1 MSSKT
6 AIANQAQRQVFFRE
20 LAKDGNVTRAA
31 QVAGWGRRTV
41 YSMREATPDFAAQWD
56 EAIAASVDC
65 LEEEA
70 HRRAVKGAVKP
81 IYYQGSPV
89 YLYRSVI
96 GPDGLPERLE
106 DGTEKREV
114 VRDEHGQPVQAVEYQ
129 YSDQLLALLL
139 KANNRRKFGDKQE
152 ITGADGG
159 PLQVEATETERAR
172 RVAFLLARGLAAV
185 GNEHEPQL
193 IEHQP
198 IDDDEDLI

>member
-1 MSSKT
+1 MDKLSKVREAT
-6 AIANQAQRQVFFRE
+6 RDLFFKE
-20 LAKDGNVTRAA
+20 LAKDGNMTRAA
-31 QVAGWGRRTV
+31 QAVGWHRVTAARLKSTDA
-41 YSMREATPDFAAQWD
+41 EFAARCE
-56 EAIAASVDC
+56 EAFEAAVDR

-70 HRRAVKGAVKP
+70 HRRAVKGTVRP
-81 IYYQGSPV
+81 VYYQGSPV

-152 ITGADGG
+152 ITGVDGG
-159 PLQVEATETERAR
+159 PLRVEATETERAR

-198 IDDDEDLI
+198 IDEDEDLI